1 MLRPK
6 AEGTAVPC
14 MLTSLLEEF
23 PESKDLK
30 REEQE
35 LISRHV
41 TALAY
46 FGEEIS

>member
-6 AEGTAVPC
+6 AKGTAVPC

-23 PESKDLK
+23 PESKDLN

-35 LISRHV
+35 LISRSV
-41 TALAY
+41 SALAY
-46 FGEEIS
+46 IGEEFS

>member
-6 AEGTAVPC
+6 AKGTAVPC

-23 PESKDLK
+23 AESKDLN

-35 LISRHV
+35 LISRNV
-41 TALAY
+41 SALAY
-46 FGEEIS
+46 IGEEFS